1 MTTKRIRCSCG
12 RIYDPVKRPA
22 CPDCGTVNPVATKPE
37 PATVIVKPPVID
49 PVPPPPIPPRPPINP
64 RFIAIGAGIVVLLL
78 FVIALRHCGASA
90 PKPVPEP
97 TPSPSAS
104 LASSPSASAT
114 PAPTLSAAPTASP
127 TASPSAAVTAP
138 PIFVPPPF
146 AVPEAFDLSAAIAQA
161 ASGETIKIPPGSY
174 PGGLVVNKA
183 VHLVG
188 AMGQVFI
195 QSEGRECLS
204 VRAPGVTV
212 QNVQFLCNGI
222 GELPAIS
229 VAQGADLELEACK
242 VQSSTAVGV
251 SATGGLKAL
260 GSSFTAAS
268 GTAVRLNPAARASL
282 TQCSLGE
289 SQFGLWLANGASA
302 ELLSCAFDHNGA
314 EGTAATISLTG
325 AKTSLTAKDCHF
337 TNNSAG
343 IRVLDG
349 ATVAISKSSFKN
361 NGVTPTAG
369 TQLGL
374 VVLFNKARGTIAEST
389 FESNQQGVSC
399 VNGSRL
405 EIEKCQFAGGGI
417 EANEIPF
424 CQPVA
429 AYGKDAVVTV
439 RNSVITD
446 SAEYAVNA
454 IDGGKAILEETEISG
469 TRSVGLAVGDR
480 EAGSG
485 QAEVRRCQFLHNR
498 TGIGLVAG
506 SVATIEGAEIREN
519 QDGIIL
525 ADSGTRLRATKLKI
539 SGHPD
544 AGLFVRL
551 NAEASVTD
559 SDFTNNARGAIAG
572 VRGKSSE
579 RATLSLEDCRF
590 GGRRYFGVGACVQSV
605 VSLTNCTFNGSD
617 KQNIY
622 KERGATVQTNEPATP
637 TPPNEN
643 EITPAPAKSVTPS
656 ASASP
661 SPSPESSASPSP
673 EHEKKIDKK
682 PRRKPTPR
690 PHPPT
695 PEDVDRLLRQLLPG
709 G

>member
-22 CPDCGTVNPVATKPE
+22 CPDCGAAHAVATPPEVPPQPE
-37 PATVIVKPPVID
+37 PLLVKPPVID
-49 PVPPPPIPPRPPINP
+49 PVPPPPSPINP
-64 RFIAIGAGIVVLLL
+64 RLIAIAAAVVVMLLV
-78 FVIALRHCGASA
+78 FVIALRQCGSPA
-90 PKPVPEP
+90 PKPAPEP
-97 TPSPSAS
+97 TPRPTASIALSPS
-104 LASSPSASAT
+104 PI
-114 PAPTLSAAPTASP
+114 PSAAPSV
-127 TASPSAAVTAP
+127 SPSAAVTATP
-138 PIFVPPPF
+138 VFVPPPF
-146 AVPEAFDLSAAIAQA
+146 ALPETFDLNAALAQA
-161 ASGETIKIPPGSY
+161 APGATIKIPPGSY

-188 AMGQVFI
+188 AMGQVFF

-204 VRAPGVTV
+204 VHAPGVTV

-229 VAQGADLELEACK
+229 IAQGADLELEACK

-251 SATGGLKAL
+251 SAMGGLKAL

-268 GTAVRLNPAARASL
+268 GTAVRLNQGSRASL

-289 SQFGLWLANGASA
+289 SQFGLWLANGATA
-302 ELLSCAFDHNGA
+302 ELHSCAFDRNGA
-314 EGTAATISLTG
+314 EGRGATISLTG
-325 AKTSLTAKDCHF
+325 AKSSLTAEDCHF

-343 IRVLDG
+343 IRALDG
-349 ATVAISKSSFKN
+349 AMVAISKSSFKN

-374 VVLFNKARGTIAEST
+374 VVLFNNARGTIAEST

-399 VNGSRL
+399 VNGSQL

-424 CQPVA
+424 CQAVA
-429 AYGKDAVVTV
+429 AYGKGAVVTV
-439 RNSVITD
+439 RHSVITD
-446 SAEYAVNA
+446 SAQYAVNA

-480 EAGSG
+480 EAGRG
-485 QAEVRRCQFLHNR
+485 QAEVKRCQFLHNR
-498 TGIGLVAG
+498 TAIGLVAG
-506 SVATIEGAEIREN
+506 SAATIEGAEIREN

-525 ADSGTRLRATKLKI
+525 ADPGTRLRASKLKI
-539 SGHPD
+539 SGQSD

-551 NAEASVTD
+551 NGEASISD

-572 VRGKSSE
+572 VRGKTSE
-579 RATLSLEDCRF
+579 RATLTLKDCRF
-590 GGRRYFGVGACVQSV
+590 GGSRYFGVGACVQSV

-622 KERGATVQTNEPATP
+622 KERGATVQTNEPVTP

-643 EITPAPAKSVTPS
+643 QTSPTPAQSVTPF

-661 SPSPESSASPSP
+661 SPSPESSAPSP
-673 EHEKKIDKK
+673 GHEKKIDKK
-682 PRRKPTPR
+682 PRRTPTPR
-690 PHPPT
+690 PHLPT

-709 G
+709 S